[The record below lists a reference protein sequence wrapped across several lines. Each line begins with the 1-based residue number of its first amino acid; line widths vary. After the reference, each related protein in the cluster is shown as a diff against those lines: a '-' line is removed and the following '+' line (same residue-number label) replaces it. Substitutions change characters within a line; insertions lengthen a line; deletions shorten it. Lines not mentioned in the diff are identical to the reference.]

1 MHGIRIQARKTYL
14 FAFLDDHSRLLP
26 GYRWGY
32 GEDTVRLAAALR
44 PALAARGVPKAIYVD
59 RGSAFVDEWLLRAC
73 AKLSVRL
80 VHSAPYRPE
89 GRGKVGVR
97 GIHHR
102 IVASLGGQP
111 LTHHA
116 TLAPRAADAL
126 AAEHAERGRTPT
138 VIVEEAHLLG
148 HDQLEAIRLLTNHD
162 LDSSSPFACLLVGQP
177 TLRRRMKLG
186 VLAALDQRIGL
197 RYTMPPMTDKET
209 ASYLRHHLALA
220 GRDDT
225 LFSDDAV
232 GLIHQTS
239 RGYPRAVNNLAL
251 QALVAAF
258 GANKAIVDESSTR
271 TAIAEVTAD

>member
-1 MHGIRIQARKTYL
+1 MMELISYFGFSRMPFGRDLAPGMLHRHAAHNEAVARIGWCVAERRIGVITGEVGAGKTV
-14 FAFLDDHSRLLP
+14 A
-26 GYRWGY
+26 
-32 GEDTVRLAAALR
+32 VRA
-44 PALAARGVPKAIYVD
+44 ALAALDRSRHSIIYLPD
-59 RGSAFVDEWLLRAC
+59 
-73 AKLSVRL
+73 
-80 VHSAPYRPE
+80 PT
-89 GRGKVGVR
+89 VGVR

-102 IVASLGGQP
+102 IVASL
-111 LTHHA
+111 
-116 TLAPRAADAL
+116 APQTADAL
-126 AAEHAERGRTPT
+126 AAEHAERGRTAT
-138 VIVEEAHLLG
+138 VVVEEAHLLS

-197 RYTMPPMTDKET
+197 RYTMAPMTDKET
-209 ASYLRHHLALA
+209 GSYLRHHLALA

-232 GLIHQTS
+232 TLVHQTS

-258 GANKAIVDESSTR
+258 AA
-271 TAIAEVTAD
+271 